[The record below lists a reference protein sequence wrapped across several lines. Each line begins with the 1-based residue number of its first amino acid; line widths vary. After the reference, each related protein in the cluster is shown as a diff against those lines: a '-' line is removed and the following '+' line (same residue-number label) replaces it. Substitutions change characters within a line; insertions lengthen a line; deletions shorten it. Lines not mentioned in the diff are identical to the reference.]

1 LLSMALFIFST
12 LADADAKESWSFTLV
27 FGLPI
32 VFVGSLLGAYV
43 VELRRGEDESD
54 IDSDNDD
61 VSSAE

>member
-1 LLSMALFIFST
+1 LLSMALFVFST
-12 LADADAKESWSFTLV
+12 LADADAKESWSFTLI

-43 VELRRGEDESD
+43 VELRRGEDASD